1 MTSQTLRRSLV
12 ALVVLAALAALAAL
26 ATWDR
31 GSRPSQIGKLA
42 PDFTV
47 QDSQRRVHL
56 ADFRGQTVILNFWAS
71 WCPPCI
77 EEMPSLVAMQRR
89 MGKRVPVE
97 AVGIDEDDAPYR
109 QFLRDRQPDLL
120 TVRA

>member
-1 MTSQTLRRSLV
+1 MTSPRTLCRLSV
-12 ALVVLAALAALAAL
+12 ALLALAVVTAC
-26 ATWDR
+26 DR
-31 GSRPSQIGKLA
+31 GSRPTQIGKAA

-47 QDSQRRVHL
+47 QDSERRVHL

-89 MGKRVPVE
+89 MGKRVTVV
-97 AVGIDEDDAPYR
+97 AVSIDVDEDAYR
-109 QFLRDRQPDLL
+109 TF
-120 TVRA
+120 